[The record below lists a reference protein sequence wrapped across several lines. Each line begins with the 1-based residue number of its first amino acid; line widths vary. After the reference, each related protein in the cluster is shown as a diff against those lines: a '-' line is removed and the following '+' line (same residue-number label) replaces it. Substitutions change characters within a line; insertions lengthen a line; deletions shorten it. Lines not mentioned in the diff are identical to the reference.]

1 MQAQKTIGHE
11 ARISG
16 VGLHTG
22 REVNVVLLP
31 AEEDSGIVFVRTD
44 LPGEPR
50 VEAKVENINLQPR
63 RSALMKGPAEVHTIE
78 HLFSVLS
85 VLGIQNLEVRID
97 GPELPGLDG
106 SALPYYETVR
116 EAGVVD
122 QQKRGREITLR
133 EPIAL
138 RDGPSSLIALQS
150 PEGLTIS
157 YTLDYS
163 SPLQETQFFQVKI
176 DEETFAR
183 EIAPARTFV
192 MESEI
197 KDLQAR
203 GLGKGA
209 NCRNT
214 LVLGR
219 EGIIG
224 NELRYRNEFVRHKI
238 LDLIGDLYLT
248 TSRLNAC
255 ILATRSGHNH
265 NLQLVR
271 QILASTARERE
282 VEDIMSSAERGLNVR
297 QIARIMPHRYPFLL
311 VDRIVEIDGDR
322 RAVGIKNVSM
332 NEEYF
337 QGHFPGRP
345 VMPGVLQIEAMA
357 QVAGLLLLRRN
368 ENIGKLAYL
377 LSLDGVRFRK
387 TVVPGDQLRIE
398 AELKKMRSRTAEMV
412 TRATVDGKVVAE
424 ATVGFML
431 VDGNVGPESGERF
444 GES

>member
-1 MQAQKTIGHE
+1 MQAQKTIGRE

-22 REVNVVLLP
+22 SEVNVVLLP
-31 AEEDSGIVFVRTD
+31 AEQDSGIVFVRTD

-50 VEAKVENINLQPR
+50 VEANVENIHLQPR
-63 RSALMKGPAEVHTIE
+63 RSALVKGLAEVHTIE

-85 VLGIQNLEVRID
+85 VMDIQNLEVRID
-97 GPELPGLDG
+97 GPELPGMDG

-116 EAGVVD
+116 DAGVLE
-122 QQKRGREITLR
+122 QEKQGREISLK

-176 DEETFAR
+176 DEESFAR

-197 KDLQAR
+197 KELQAR

-209 NCRNT
+209 NCQNT

-248 TSRLNAC
+248 NSRLNAC
-255 ILATRSGHNH
+255 ILATRSGHSH
-265 NLQLVR
+265 NLQLVKR
-271 QILASTARERE
+271 ILASTAHERE
-282 VEDIMSSAERGLNVR
+282 IEDIMISADRGLDIR
-297 QIARIMPHRYPFLL
+297 QIARIMPHRYPFLM
-311 VDRIVEIDGDR
+311 VDRIVEVDGDQ
-322 RAVGIKNVSM
+322 RAVGIKNVSI

-337 QGHFPGRP
+337 QGHFPGQP
-345 VMPGVLQIEAMA
+345 VMPGVLQLEAMA
-357 QVAGLLLLRRN
+357 QVAGLLLLRKHER
-368 ENIGKLAYL
+368 IGKVAYL

-387 TVVPGDQLRIE
+387 KVVPGDQLRIE
-398 AELKKMRSRTAEMV
+398 AEVKKVRTRTAEMV
-412 TRATVDGKVVAE
+412 TRATVDGKLVAE
-424 ATVGFML
+424 ATIGFML
-431 VDGNVGPESGERF
+431 VDAD
-444 GES
+444 